1 MDRFLCTPVIN
12 KVMDLI
18 NTLNWTHGPK
28 INFQKMQQIKMT
40 DDEKVNM
47 TTFTHKSNPT

>member
-1 MDRFLCTPVIN
+1 
-12 KVMDLI
+12 
-18 NTLNWTHGPK
+18 
-28 INFQKMQQIKMT
+28 MQQIKMT